1 MEKEENVVI
10 LDVETIQGET
20 KVLAIMMTVI
30 LTQ

>member
-10 LDVETIQGET
+10 LDVETIQGEA
-20 KVLAIMMTVI
+20 KALAVLRTVI